1 MKVKS
6 NAPHVFQMIVPE
18 LRLMP
23 GVQYVPD
30 NVKEAF
36 LNDIHVKA
44 RIASGLLE
52 ILDEDVKDVKDAK
65 KDYKTLMK
73 DIPQILDIK
82 LLQQMKV
89 DEARPSVLKAIDD
102 QIAKMREGRVETDKV
117 DAE

>member
-18 LRLMP
+18 LRILP
-23 GVQYVPD
+23 GINYLPD
-30 NVKEAF
+30 DPAI

-52 ILDEDVKDVKDAK
+52 ILDQDVSGVKDAK
-65 KDYKTLMK
+65 KDYKSLMK

-82 LLQQMKV
+82 LLQQMLV
-89 DEARPSVLKAIDD
+89 DESRSSVVKAIED
-102 QIAKMREGRVETDKV
+102 QMAKLREGRNESDKATVE
-117 DAE
+117 

>member
-6 NAPHVFQMIVPE
+6 NAPHVFQLIVPP
-18 LRLMP
+18 LRILP
-23 GVQYVPD
+23 GVQYIPD
-30 NVKEAF
+30 DPAI

-52 ILDEDVKDVKDAK
+52 ILDEGVKDSKDAK

-82 LLQQMKV
+82 LLQEMKA
-89 DEARPSVLKAIDD
+89 DEARPTVLKAIDD
-102 QIAKMREGRVETDKV
+102 QIAKMREGRSEKDKV
-117 DAE
+117 TVE